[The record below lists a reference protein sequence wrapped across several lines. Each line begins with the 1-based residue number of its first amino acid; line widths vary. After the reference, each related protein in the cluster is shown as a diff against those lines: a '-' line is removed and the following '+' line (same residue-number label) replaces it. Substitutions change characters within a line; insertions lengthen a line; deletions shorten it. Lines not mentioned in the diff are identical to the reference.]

1 MSYAVAVQLDLPFL
15 RADTI
20 VPPAPPAEPSID
32 FVRVRTARK
41 YIIRVRPDGSI
52 RVTIPRG
59 GSRREAES
67 FLDKHRTW
75 AEQERK
81 RVVAQHAPAQWPEGH
96 IILLRG
102 EPYCL
107 RVESRGRSR
116 MLVVGDQRV
125 RIAADVAD
133 LRPATELALRHIAT
147 RELVPRL
154 HQLAQQYGLVVARV
168 SIRNQQSRWGS
179 CSRTGV
185 VALNFRLVQTPP
197 AVCEYVLIHELM
209 HLREQN
215 HSRRYWY
222 LVEEVCPGFREAE
235 RWLRIDGRG
244 LF

>member
-15 RADTI
+15 RADPI
-20 VPPAPPAEPSID
+20 VPPAPPAEPPID
-32 FVRVRTARK
+32 FVRVRRARK

-75 AEQERK
+75 AEQERQ
-81 RVVAQHAPAQWPEGH
+81 RVAAQHAPARWPEGH
-96 IILLRG
+96 AILLRG
-102 EPYCL
+102 EPYRL
-107 RVESRGRSR
+107 RVESHGRSR

-125 RIAADVAD
+125 RIAADVTD

-154 HQLAQQYGLVVARV
+154 HQLAQQHGLVVARV

-185 VALNFRLVQTPP
+185 VALNFRLVQMPP

-215 HSRRYWY
+215 HSRRYWR
-222 LVEEVCPGFREAE
+222 LVEDLCAGFREAE
-235 RWLRIDGRG
+235 CWLRIDGRG